1 MTTTNP
7 ALRPRPPVRRRKRTE
22 VILVGHRR
30 LEGEE
35 IAQVGERL
43 DAVAQARGNDRV
55 KDRAAL
61 PRLGMAEKQ
70 PVFHPQLGGARRVFD
85 QVIVQPALPVLDVA
99 HEHYPLPEQV
109 TGSLAESGLD
119 PVARAQDQRQ
129 STLRKVVA
137 SLMGVKGLPTSP
149 QNESTAKKIRRHG
162 RFMGSAFAILQSFFA
177 VQIHVLDLYVL
188 GRVGSPTT
196 TTA

>member
-1 MTTTNP
+1 
-7 ALRPRPPVRRRKRTE
+7 
-22 VILVGHRR
+22 
-30 LEGEE
+30 
-35 IAQVGERL
+35 
-43 DAVAQARGNDRV
+43 
-55 KDRAAL
+55 
-61 PRLGMAEKQ
+61 
-70 PVFHPQLGGARRVFD
+70 
-85 QVIVQPALPVLDVA
+85 LPVLDVA